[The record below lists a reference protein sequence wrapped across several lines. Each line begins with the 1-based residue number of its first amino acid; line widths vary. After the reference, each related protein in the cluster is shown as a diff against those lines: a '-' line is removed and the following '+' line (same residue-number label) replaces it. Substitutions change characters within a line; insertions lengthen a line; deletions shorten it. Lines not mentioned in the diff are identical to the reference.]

1 MANERIQQW
10 LEDKRLRVVHAQTL
24 ARFEKQLYDHKDNTL
39 TPIDAFNKGLLSPQ
53 ALLSPLL
60 ATQVSSFTNKGMLA
74 LWNEASLQFQMQHGH
89 AHPGAIPLNNILLS
103 ATFQGDTEK
112 LDWLVQLKN
121 PAQALR
127 WDASHL
133 LTHDLKTAHWA
144 MMWHKDLLNT
154 DDPHAI
160 VHASLSGTNF
170 ISRSWLDQVDKPNTS
185 YESSRGIMHDVQ
197 AHAHNLMYTYFPEMP
212 WQERWATF
220 ADPLA
225 PISPNPPTFKRDGIQ
240 GRLPGEVYIA
250 GLLYNAPIE
259 VQQCLAAFK
268 RSHHPKED
276 ASLYR
281 DTAPKA
287 IRHAFFGDPAP
298 LGGVDPHLAAWLS
311 IMQGTPAQ
319 EAANDWIS
327 WQANAQ
333 NMQAPA
339 SLALPSNFMESLV
352 P

>member
-1 MANERIQQW
+1 MTIERIQRW
-10 LEDKRLRVVHAQTL
+10 LEDKRLRMRHAATL

-39 TPIDAFNKGLLSPQ
+39 TAIEAFNKGLLSPQ

-60 ATQVSSFTNKGMLA
+60 ATQVSSFTNIGMLTV
-74 LWNEASLQFQMQHGH
+74 WNEVSLQFKRQHGH
-89 AHPGAIPLNNILLS
+89 AHPGEIPLNNILLS

-197 AHAHNLMYTYFPEMP
+197 AHAHNFRTS
-212 WQERWATF
+212 
-220 ADPLA
+220 A
-225 PISPNPPTFKRDGIQ
+225 PC
-240 GRLPGEVYIA
+240 LPRG
-250 GLLYNAPIE
+250 
-259 VQQCLAAFK
+259 
-268 RSHHPKED
+268 
-276 ASLYR
+276 
-281 DTAPKA
+281 
-287 IRHAFFGDPAP
+287 
-298 LGGVDPHLAAWLS
+298 
-311 IMQGTPAQ
+311 
-319 EAANDWIS
+319 
-327 WQANAQ
+327 
-333 NMQAPA
+333 
-339 SLALPSNFMESLV
+339 
-352 P
+352 